1 MDELTGLLSRERRLL
16 EVLLFKLVTA
26 RHLLAAGESRF
37 IAWSAA
43 EVERA
48 TERVREIEVLR
59 AGLVQKLAREVGLS
73 EDRLTLQALAQEAPE
88 PYRTIFSDHRAAF
101 FELVAEIE
109 EVTRAN
115 RKLAQRGV
123 RQVDEILERLD
134 AGVRRDD
141 NDVRLYGPAAATRAA
156 VGPGRFDGA
165 I

>member
-48 TERVREIEVLR
+48 TERVREIEVVR
-59 AGLVQKLAREVGLS
+59 AAAVQKLARELGLTA
-73 EDRLTLQALAQEAPE
+73 DRITLQALAEESPE
-88 PYRTIFSDHRAAF
+88 PYRTIFGDHRHAF

-109 EVTRAN
+109 EVTRTN
-115 RKLAQRGV
+115 RKLAQQGM
-123 RQVDEILERLD
+123 RQVDEVLERLD
-134 AGVRRDD
+134 VGVLREEG
-141 NDVRLYGPAAATRAA
+141 DVRLYGPAAGSRAA
-156 VGPGRFDGA
+156 VAPGRFDGT